1 MNTIQWPEFKQMYD
15 DLITVLWDFEGVLLN
30 MDASERWEY
39 RDRNWKQ
46 IAEIEEFIKPM
57 RDNLNWLDNWQ

>member
-1 MNTIQWPEFKQMYD
+1 MYD

-39 RDRNWKQ
+39 RDRNWKK